1 MACTKLVVYRN
12 KMNIESLGDIFWE
25 VYLIGPDGG
34 VASGVRQRHQEKFP
48 SFSHDE
54 RREDW

>member
-1 MACTKLVVYRN
+1 
-12 KMNIESLGDIFWE
+12 MNIESLGDIFWE
-25 VYLIGPDGG
+25 VYLIGPDGE

-54 RREDW
+54 SLI